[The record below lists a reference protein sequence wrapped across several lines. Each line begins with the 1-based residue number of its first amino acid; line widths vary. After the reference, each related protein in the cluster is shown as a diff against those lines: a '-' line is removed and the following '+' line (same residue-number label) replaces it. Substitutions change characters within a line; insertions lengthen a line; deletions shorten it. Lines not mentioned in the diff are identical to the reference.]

1 MVSTLAIGLLLVLA
15 GCSNGSSTGNAP
27 TPSSTATA
35 VSPVPSSAA
44 LGALCDHLRGLENSL
59 AGMIAGTVAPSAG
72 VQQVQDLVQGLQAD
86 AQQLQ
91 QEGRNDLGTLA
102 TDLSQAVDQIRATL
116 ASGGDVLSA
125 LGSNLTRINSDIQ
138 QIPAD
143 VCGTP
148 TPIST

>member
-1 MVSTLAIGLLLVLA
+1 MASSKRMAIALAGGLLLLLA
-15 GCSNGSSTGNAP
+15 GCSNGSTGTPP

-44 LGALCDHLRGLENSL
+44 LGALCGHLADLENAL

-102 TDLSQAVDQIRATL
+102 TDLS
-116 ASGGDVLSA
+116 
-125 LGSNLTRINSDIQ
+125 
-138 QIPAD
+138 
-143 VCGTP
+143 
-148 TPIST
+148 